1 MQSLETKSSRPRPKF
16 FETETRPETF
26 ETETETSKNG
36 SRDASRDRDQ
46 VSRLHHCWMLT
57 KRTTSKVINYNIL
70 NPFAAWK
77 ACLKFQYHLL
87 KISPT
92 NPDNQLYLKLFSSAA
107 HWKCSRKEVL
117 FYSLWN
123 ATSGLRRSSPLAL
136 RSGSRG
142 YFRSEC
148 CTGGKSMKCMN
159 TKMTERLS
167 DKDVLPIFLAR
178 KMSISTLIYR
188 SAGNAVTFLW
198 VRIFR
203 NCVVRKNALTNLLR
217 KDMMRDTYEAH
228 INHLA

>member
-1 MQSLETKSSRPRPKF
+1 MINFWNASISKQTVNIIWILTQQT
-16 FETETRPETF
+16 TE
-26 ETETETSKNG
+26 N
-36 SRDASRDRDQ
+36 
-46 VSRLHHCWMLT
+46 
-57 KRTTSKVINYNIL
+57 VISYNIL
-70 NPFAAWK
+70 NSFTAWK
-77 ACLKFQYHLL
+77 ACLTFISHLL
-87 KISPT
+87 KISKAKLDKRAPG
-92 NPDNQLYLKLFSSAA
+92 LLKLFSGAA
-107 HWKCSRKEVL
+107 HWKCSRKEVS

-123 ATSGLRRSSPLAL
+123 ATNGLRRSSPLAL

-217 KDMMRDTYEAH
+217 KDMMKDTNEAPIFRPAKSWNILFENGKYRKGIH
-228 INHLA
+228 VF